1 MQIITMYLR
10 ADSVNARLVDSYN
23 QTISSL
29 PALTRGMRAELILK
43 LLDAEGEPLNGDLS
57 AYASWDFVIADDWNT
72 ATPPQIRVTEGIT
85 VSGNEVHIPLTETN
99 TEELISA
106 LGAVE
111 SKNFGCELAG
121 FEVGETTPGFLIQF
135 NISIRNRR
143 GDAGTGSP
151 APVSDGNYSAA
162 QIRALFAAKLEVQL
176 SDDGSIWYAF
186 SPIREVTVKDEETG
200 EETATEEKV
209 EVPQTARLYRFRNA
223 AVGQE
228 WSDPLPLII
237 GPRGLRSTIQIGT
250 VTTGAE
256 TTPASITNS
265 GDEHD
270 AVFDFVIPQGVK
282 GDAASVR
289 VGTVSTGTPGSQVSV
304 TNSGDGHNAVFNF
317 SIPQGVQGVPGTESY
332 LYVAYAAQNDGQGF
346 SLTPANSLKYRAE
359 IISRT
364 PIANPVWSDFANAQ
378 WIKYLGDDAAT
389 YGDVLVA
396 DQNTSVAKVTRIVFE
411 NATIRKGV
419 DGEVIVNFNE
429 TELSREEFSNY
440 SIINGR
446 TRLSPWTNGGGS
458 PFGNLG
464 RNIVHITVLPEI
476 PVFEPYS
483 TFIGVYAE

>member
-23 QTISSL
+23 QTISAL

-43 LLDAEGEPLNGDLS
+43 LLDANGEPFDDDLS
-57 AYASWDFVIADDWNT
+57 GYVSWDFVIADDWNT
-72 ATPPQIRVTEGIT
+72 ATPPQIRVTNGIS
-85 VSGNEVHIPLTETN
+85 VSGNEIHIPLTETN
-99 TEELISA
+99 TEELIAA

-121 FEVGETTPGFLIQF
+121 FEAGETNPGFLIQF

-143 GDAGTGSP
+143 GDAGAGSP
-151 APVSDGNYSAA
+151 VPVPDGNYSAA
-162 QIRALFAAKLEVQL
+162 QIRALFAARLEVQL

-186 SPIREVTVKDEETG
+186 SPTLETIVKDEETG
-200 EETATEEKV
+200 EEHTEI
-209 EVPQTARLYRFRNA
+209 QTAECPQSAKFYRFRNVA
-223 AVGQE
+223 AGLE
-228 WSDPLPLII
+228 WSDALPLIT
-237 GPRGLRSTIQIGT
+237 GPRGFRSTVQVGTVTTVAENAQAKVSNSGDEYDAILDFEIPQGVRGEAATIQIGT
-250 VTTGAE
+250 VSTGASGS
-256 TTPASITNS
+256 PAT
-265 GDEHD
+265 
-270 AVFDFVIPQGVK
+270 
-282 GDAASVR
+282 
-289 VGTVSTGTPGSQVSV
+289 V
-304 TNSGDGHNAVFNF
+304 TNSGNENKAIFNF
-317 SIPQGVQGVPGTESY
+317 SIPQGIQGEKGVASY
-332 LYVAYAAQNDGQGF
+332 LYVAYASQKDGQGF
-346 SLTPANSLKYRAE
+346 SLTPADSLKYRAE

-364 PIANPVWSDFANAQ
+364 PITNPSWSDFAAAD
-378 WIKYLGDDAAT
+378 WVKYLGDDSVSL
-389 YGDVLVA
+389 GDVLVA

-464 RNIVHITVLPEI
+464 RNIVFITALPDA

-483 TFIGVYAE
+483 IFIGEYAK

>member
-43 LLDAEGEPLNGDLS
+43 LLDAEGEALDGDLS

-106 LGAVE
+106 LGSVE
-111 SKNFGCELAG
+111 SRNFGCELAG

-143 GDAGTGSP
+143 GDAGTGTP
-151 APVSDGNYSAA
+151 VPVSDGNYSAA

-186 SPIREVTVKDEETG
+186 SPTQETIITG
-200 EETATEEKV
+200 EETTTEEKV

-237 GPRGLRSTIQIGT
+237 GPRGLRST
-250 VTTGAE
+250 
-256 TTPASITNS
+256 
-265 GDEHD
+265 D
-270 AVFDFVIPQGVK
+270 
-282 GDAASVR
+282 
-289 VGTVSTGTPGSQVSV
+289 
-304 TNSGDGHNAVFNF
+304 
-317 SIPQGVQGVPGTESY
+317 
-332 LYVAYAAQNDGQGF
+332 
-346 SLTPANSLKYRAE
+346 
-359 IISRT
+359 RT
-364 PIANPVWSDFANAQ
+364 A
-378 WIKYLGDDAAT
+378 L
-389 YGDVLVA
+389 
-396 DQNTSVAKVTRIVFE
+396 
-411 NATIRKGV
+411 
-419 DGEVIVNFNE
+419 
-429 TELSREEFSNY
+429 
-440 SIINGR
+440 
-446 TRLSPWTNGGGS
+446 
-458 PFGNLG
+458 
-464 RNIVHITVLPEI
+464 
-476 PVFEPYS
+476 
-483 TFIGVYAE
+483 

>member
-43 LLDAEGEPLNGDLS
+43 LLDAEGEPLSGDL
-57 AYASWDFVIADDWNT
+57 ADYASWDFVIADDWNT
-72 ATPPQIRVTEGIT
+72 ATPPQVRVTDGIT

-111 SKNFGCELAG
+111 SRNFGCELAG
-121 FEVGETTPGFLIQF
+121 FEAGETAPGFLIQF

-143 GDAGTGSP
+143 GDAGTGTP
-151 APVSDGNYSAA
+151 VPVSDGNYSAA
-162 QIRALFAAKLEVQL
+162 QVRALFAAKLEVQL
-176 SDDGSIWYAF
+176 SDDGSIWYSF
-186 SPIREVTVKDEETG
+186 PPTREMTVKDGETG
-200 EETATEEKV
+200 EENTTEEPV

-223 AVGQE
+223 AVGLE
-228 WSDPLPLII
+228 WSDPLPLLI
-237 GPRGLRSTIQIGT
+237 GPRGLRSTIRVGT

-256 TTPASITNS
+256 TDPAAVTNS

-282 GDAASVR
+282 GDAASVKIGS
-289 VGTVSTGTPGSQVSV
+289 VFTGTPDSQASV
-304 TNSGDGHNAVFNF
+304 TNSGDEHNAVFHF
-317 SIPQGVQGVPGTESY
+317 SIPQGIQGEKGTESY

-346 SLTPANSLKYRAE
+346 SLTPANSLRYRAE

-364 PIANPVWSDFANAQ
+364 PIANPVWSDFADAQ
-378 WIKYLGDDAAT
+378 WVKYLGDDAAT

-396 DQNTSVAKVTRIVFE
+396 DQHTSVAKVTRIVFE
-411 NATIRKGV
+411 NATIRKGI
-419 DGEVIVNFNE
+419 DGEVIVNFNG

-440 SIINGR
+440 SVINGR

-464 RNIVHITVLPEI
+464 RNIVNLTVLPEL
-476 PVFEPYS
+476 PAFEPYS
-483 TFIGVYAE
+483 TLIGEYSE

>member
-43 LLDAEGEPLNGDLS
+43 LLDAEGEPFNGDLA

-72 ATPPQIRVTEGIT
+72 ATPPQIRVTDGIT

-200 EETATEEKV
+200 EETTTEEKV

-289 VGTVSTGTPGSQVSV
+289 IGSVSTGTPDSQASV

-364 PIANPVWSDFANAQ
+364 PIANPVWSDFADAQ
-378 WIKYLGDDAAT
+378 WVKYLGDDATT

-429 TELSREEFSNY
+429 TELSREEV
-440 SIINGR
+440 INGR

-458 PFGNLG
+458 AFGNLG
-464 RNIVHITVLPEI
+464 RNIVHITVLPEL
-476 PVFEPYS
+476 PAFEPYS

>member
-10 ADSVNARLVDSYN
+10 EDSVNARLVDSYN

-43 LLDAEGEPLNGDLS
+43 LLGAEGEPFKGNLKS
-57 AYASWDFVIADDWNT
+57 YASWDFVIADDWDT

-106 LGAVE
+106 LGALE

-121 FEVGETTPGFLIQF
+121 FEAGETNPGFLIQF
-135 NISIRNRR
+135 NICIRNRR
-143 GDAGTGSP
+143 SDAGTGSP
-151 APVSDGNYSAA
+151 VPVSDGNYSAA
-162 QIRALFAAKLEVQL
+162 QIQALFAAKLEVQL
-176 SDDGSIWYAF
+176 SDDGSSWYAF
-186 SPIREVTVKDEETG
+186 SPNQKASGEDSTLEEQVST
-200 EETATEEKV
+200 
-209 EVPQTARLYRFRNA
+209 PQSARFYRFRNA
-223 AVGQE
+223 AVGLE
-228 WSDPLPLII
+228 WSDPLPLIL
-237 GPRGLRSTIQIGT
+237 GPQGLRSTVRVGT

-256 TTPASITNS
+256 TAPASVTNS

-270 AVFDFVIPQGVK
+270 AVFNFVIPK
-282 GDAASVR
+282 GAKGEAASVR
-289 VGTVSTGTPGSQVSV
+289 IGTVSTENPGAPASV

-317 SIPQGVQGVPGTESY
+317 SIPQGIQGVPGTESY

-364 PIANPVWSDFANAQ
+364 PIQNPTFSDFAKAH

-411 NATIRKGV
+411 NATIRKGIE
-419 DGEVIVNFNE
+419 GEVIINFKQ
-429 TELSREEFSNY
+429 TEISREEFSNY
-440 SIINGR
+440 SIVNGR

-464 RNIVHITVLPEI
+464 RNIVHITTMPE
-476 PVFEPYS
+476 PPAFEHYS

>member
-43 LLDAEGEPLNGDLS
+43 LLDAEGDPLSGDL
-57 AYASWDFVIADDWNT
+57 ADYASWDFVIADDWNT
-72 ATPPQIRVTEGIT
+72 ATPPQVRVTDGIT

-111 SKNFGCELAG
+111 SRNFGCELAG
-121 FEVGETTPGFLIQF
+121 FEAGETAPGFLIQF

-143 GDAGTGSP
+143 GDAGTGTP
-151 APVSDGNYSAA
+151 VPVSDGNYSAA

-176 SDDGSIWYAF
+176 SDDGLEWYSF
-186 SPIREVTVKDEETG
+186 PPTREMTVKDGETG
-200 EETATEEKV
+200 EENTTEEPV

-223 AVGQE
+223 AVGLE

-237 GPRGLRSTIQIGT
+237 GPRGLRSTIRVGT

-256 TTPASITNS
+256 TDPAAVTNS

-270 AVFDFVIPQGVK
+270 AVFD
-282 GDAASVR
+282 
-289 VGTVSTGTPGSQVSV
+289 
-304 TNSGDGHNAVFNF
+304 F

-364 PIANPVWSDFANAQ
+364 PIANPVWSDFADAQ
-378 WIKYLGDDAAT
+378 WVKYLGDDAAT

-396 DQNTSVAKVTRIVFE
+396 DQHTSVAKVTRIVFE
-411 NATIRKGV
+411 NATIRKGI
-419 DGEVIVNFNE
+419 DGEVIVNFNG
-429 TELSREEFSNY
+429 TELSREEFSSY
-440 SIINGR
+440 SVINGR

-464 RNIVHITVLPEI
+464 RNIVNLTVLPEL
-476 PVFEPYS
+476 PAFEPYS
-483 TFIGVYAE
+483 TLIGEYSE

>member
-43 LLDAEGEPLNGDLS
+43 LLDAEGEPLSGDL
-57 AYASWDFVIADDWNT
+57 ADYASWDFVIADDWNT
-72 ATPPQIRVTEGIT
+72 ATPPQVRVTDGIT

-111 SKNFGCELAG
+111 SRNFGCELAG
-121 FEVGETTPGFLIQF
+121 FEAGETAPGFLIQF

-143 GDAGTGSP
+143 GDAGTGTP
-151 APVSDGNYSAA
+151 VPVSDGNYSAA
-162 QIRALFAAKLEVQL
+162 QVRALFAAKLEVQL
-176 SDDGSIWYAF
+176 SDDGLEWYSF
-186 SPIREVTVKDEETG
+186 PLNPTVTIKDGKTGEKNTTEETM
-200 EETATEEKV
+200 EL
-209 EVPQTARLYRFRNA
+209 PQTARLYRFRNE
-223 AVGQE
+223 AVGLE

-237 GPRGLRSTIQIGT
+237 GPRGLRSTIRVGT

-256 TTPASITNS
+256 TDPAAVTNS
-265 GDEHD
+265 GDE
-270 AVFDFVIPQGVK
+270 
-282 GDAASVR
+282 
-289 VGTVSTGTPGSQVSV
+289 
-304 TNSGDGHNAVFNF
+304 HNAVFNF

-364 PIANPVWSDFANAQ
+364 PIANPVWSDFADAQ
-378 WIKYLGDDAAT
+378 WVKYLGDDAAT

-396 DQNTSVAKVTRIVFE
+396 DQHTSVAKVTRIVFE
-411 NATIRKGV
+411 NATIRKGI
-419 DGEVIVNFNE
+419 DGEVIVNFNG
-429 TELSREEFSNY
+429 TELSREEFSSY
-440 SIINGR
+440 SVINGR

-464 RNIVHITVLPEI
+464 RNIVNLTVLPEL
-476 PVFEPYS
+476 PAFEPYS
-483 TFIGVYAE
+483 TLIGEYSE